1 MKELIRRLLREHGGY
16 FGNVIT
22 RKLPKELD
30 NALYT
35 LIHFLGKLDFG
46 DVVEFADSATSEE
59 IEELEELIKKFPSR
73 QHEIIVSAGGFDE
86 LRNSELYTQ
95 IIDFVKTIGHEEL
108 IKEAGTH
115 QELRLGDIPNSEKWI
130 TPETKKVLFRQWD
143 KVGHADWKILKFVGI
158 GIGNSDASFNNI
170 LDVIYP
176 ILRIEWEGGVK
187 GTKAYEDAQEWRHE
201 FFDDG
206 LDAHGEIEYRDF
218 EYRII
223 PVGYDFLMDESD
235 SYGDTGYSCWNILVE
250 FRPSSRRSPMIYYGL
265 EIGVEIFD
273 KKNYPLQ
280 SFRNYGQEELD
291 LLEDIW
297 EGNEGRF
304 GDYFSQFC
312 EVEVKVNMDY
322 VPGLKYIPPN

>member
-1 MKELIRRLLREHGGY
+1 MKSLIKLLLREEGGY

-35 LIHFLGKLDFG
+35 LIHFLGKFDFE
-46 DVVEFADSATSEE
+46 DVINFADHATPEE
-59 IEELEELIKKFPSR
+59 IEELEELISLFPSR
-73 QHEIIVSAGGFDE
+73 QHEIIVSAGGFSE

-95 IIDFVKTIGHEEL
+95 IIDFVKNVGHEEL
-108 IKEAGTH
+108 IKEGSIN

-130 TPETKKVLFRQWD
+130 TPELKKVLFKQWD
-143 KVGHADWKILKFVGI
+143 RIGKADWKMLKYFNLSM
-158 GIGNSDASFNNI
+158 GNSDSSFDNI

-187 GTKAYEDAQEWRHE
+187 KTKSYEDAQEWRWE
-201 FFDDG
+201 FF
-206 LDAHGEIEYRDF
+206 DAHGESEYRDF
-218 EYRII
+218 EYRMI

-235 SYGDTGYSCWNILVE
+235 SYGDTGYSCWNLLVE
-250 FRPSSRRSPMIYYGL
+250 LRPSSGRSPMIWYGL
-265 EIGVEIFD
+265 EIGEEIFE

-280 SFRNYGQEELD
+280 SYRSYGQEEFD

-297 EGNEGRF
+297 SNSDHIF
-304 GDYFSQFC
+304 GDYFGQFC
-312 EVEVKVNMDY
+312 EVEVK
-322 VPGLKYIPPN
+322 IH